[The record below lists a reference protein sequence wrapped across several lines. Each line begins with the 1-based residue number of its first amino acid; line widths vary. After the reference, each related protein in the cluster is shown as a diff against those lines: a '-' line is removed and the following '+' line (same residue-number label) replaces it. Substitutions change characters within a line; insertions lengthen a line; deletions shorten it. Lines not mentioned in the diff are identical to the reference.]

1 MPERITTDPT
11 RLRQILLN
19 LVSNA
24 VKFTERGGV
33 RLAASLDDRDP
44 EKPLFRIDVIDT
56 GIGMTPDQQTG
67 LFQPFAQA
75 DVTTT
80 RRFGGSGLGLLITR
94 RLADLLGGEVSVGS
108 ELGRGSTF
116 SVTVATGPLAGV
128 RMIERPSG
136 ARPALAAVAVPT
148 EPLACRVLLVE
159 DGPDNQRLIAT
170 ILRKAGAEVT
180 VAGNGQAGCDLVR
193 EATIRGEPYDVVLM
207 DMQMPVLDGYEATAQ
222 LRRGGYRRPVIALT
236 AHAMQGERE
245 RCLAA
250 GCDDFLCKP
259 ITRAALVD
267 TVRRWAKGL
276 VRAA

>member
-1 MPERITTDPT
+1 MSEPLLSTLGDDPDLGT
-11 RLRQILLN
+11 
-19 LVSNA
+19 LVDEYVA
-24 VKFTERGGV
+24 ALGG
-33 RLAASLDDRDP
+33 R
-44 EKPLFRIDVIDT
+44 
-56 GIGMTPDQQTG
+56 M
-67 LFQPFAQA
+67 
-75 DVTTT
+75 
-80 RRFGGSGLGLLITR
+80 
-94 RLADLLGGEVSVGS
+94 ADL
-108 ELGRGSTF
+108 
-116 SVTVATGPLAGV
+116 
-128 RMIERPSG
+128 ER
-136 ARPALAAVAVPT
+136 AVA
-148 EPLACRVLLVE
+148 
-159 DGPDNQRLIAT
+159 
-170 ILRKAGAEVT
+170 AGDRARAEVT

-267 TVRRWAKGL
+267 TVRRYAKGF